1 MAQQKYTEAKKRGN
15 QKWDAENLD
24 RVSVALPKGKK
35 NEIKEAAAASGE
47 TMNQYIK
54 TAIDQRLERD
64 VNQQPESD

>member
-35 NEIKEAAAASGE
+35 NEIKEAAAANGE

-54 TAIDQRLERD
+54 AAIDQRLERD
-64 VNQQPESD
+64 GNK